1 MWRRPGIWSSVCPMT
16 GRISRT
22 SPLGLTWRLS
32 RMFGRP
38 LPSIRPCEP
47 DIGGPGQ
54 FQQFV
59 RQESAVPMSSSDRS
73 RRAAGSSRWT
83 GGHHRDLPRT
93 IASRVVT
100 HGQDGIFRRQIKSR
114 VAPPASSPVFL
125 STSHPTCA
133 RLYNTSSHGPI
144 CSERRRRHAG
154 TGSGRHKRRRRAGR
168 SLVEEMGRASVH

>member
-22 SPLGLTWRLS
+22 SPLGLTCRLS

-83 GGHHRDLPRT
+83 GVHHQDLPRT

-100 HGQDGIFRRQIKSR
+100 HGRDGIFRRQIESR

-125 STSHPTCA
+125 ASHPTCA

-168 SLVEEMGRASVH
+168 SLVETMDKASVH